1 MARQNASRRFPFSAR
16 QVAGLV
22 LLVVAVIFILE
33 NRVTTTVRFLVPR
46 VSTPLW
52 VALLVSA
59 LAGVIAGALLTYR
72 HDRD

>member
-1 MARQNASRRFPFSAR
+1 MAPPGASRRFPFTAR

-22 LLVVAVIFILE
+22 SLVLAVVFILE
-33 NRVTTTVRFLVPR
+33 NRVKTTVRFLVPR
-46 VSTPLW
+46 VSAPLW

-59 LAGVIAGALLTYR
+59 LAGVVGGALLTYR

>member
-1 MARQNASRRFPFSAR
+1 MAPQDASRRFPFSAR

-22 LLVVAVIFILE
+22 LLVLAVVFILE
-33 NRVTTTVRFLVPR
+33 NRVKTTVRFLVPR
-46 VSTPLW
+46 VSAPLW

-72 HDRD
+72 HDRV